1 MKNGLSKAVIVLM
14 WLVFVS
20 TALNYWR
27 AWDQLPAR
35 MAVHFDANWRP
46 NGFTSREGALELG
59 LGIMAFLLVLF
70 TIAALIL
77 LAMKPQAFWPMLV
90 FFYVILGVCW
100 YGNNSIIRFNLD
112 SVAAH
117 PPPASQIVPQ

>member
-1 MKNGLSKAVIVLM
+1 MKNGLCKALIVLM
-14 WLVFVS
+14 WLLFVS

-35 MAVHFDANWRP
+35 MAVHFDANWQP

-59 LGIMAFLLVLF
+59 LGIMAFLLLLF
-70 TIAALIL
+70 TIGALIA

-90 FFYVILGVCW
+90 FFYVVLGVCW
-100 YGNNSIIRFNLD
+100 YGNYSIVRFNLD
-112 SVAAH
+112 SAAAH
-117 PPPASQIVPQ
+117 PPPANLIVPQ